1 MAYRL
6 QFSCLLTT
14 DHHNVKSKQGH
25 PSSAAEMTCHTKHR
39 CSRRLCLLYAICVC
53 LQTSSNLKARLQRAE
68 VELQVDH
75 SKQQH
80 LQLQLD
86 SATAES
92 SALAGE
98 LESELDNVAQLVA
111 ESQEEY
117 RQRMEV
123 CNPDSTLACK
133 FSIWM
138 KTLVTLPWKSARL
151 CSPAL

>member
-1 MAYRL
+1 M
-6 QFSCLLTT
+6 LL
-14 DHHNVKSKQGH
+14 G
-25 PSSAAEMTCHTKHR
+25 
-39 CSRRLCLLYAICVC
+39 C
-53 LQTSSNLKARLQRAE
+53 LQTSSTLKARLQRAE
-68 VELQVDH
+68 VELQLGH

-117 RQRMEV
+117 RQRLEV
-123 CNPDSTLACK
+123 
-133 FSIWM
+133 
-138 KTLVTLPWKSARL
+138 
-151 CSPAL
+151 

>member
-1 MAYRL
+1 M
-6 QFSCLLTT
+6 
-14 DHHNVKSKQGH
+14 
-25 PSSAAEMTCHTKHR
+25 
-39 CSRRLCLLYAICVC
+39 
-53 LQTSSNLKARLQRAE
+53 
-68 VELQVDH
+68 ELQVGH

-111 ESQEEY
+111 ESQEEN
-117 RQRMEV
+117 RQQMEV
-123 CNPDSTLACK
+123 YNPDSTIACK

-138 KTLVTLPWKSARL
+138 KTLVTLPWKLACL
-151 CSPAL
+151 CSAAL